1 MTPHWGLTSGL
12 FYKSNTIA
20 IYDIGIVIFTQEI
33 LE

>member
-1 MTPHWGLTSGL
+1 MTLHRGLNGGL